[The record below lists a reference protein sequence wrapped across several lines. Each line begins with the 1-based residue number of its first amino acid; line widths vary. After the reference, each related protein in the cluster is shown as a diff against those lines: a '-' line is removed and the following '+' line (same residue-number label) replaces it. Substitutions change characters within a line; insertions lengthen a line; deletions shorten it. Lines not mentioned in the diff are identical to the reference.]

1 MKVVERKISFNLE
14 EVTAQEVPY
23 LNAFYR
29 DGEVL
34 NKDVND
40 LLAFPLKNQAAM
52 PFYTVKES
60 TTERLNIQFEAYY
73 QMMLHALKIAFADRE
88 LMDKFFD
95 CSFWREHGDRFLP
108 YAKYTFEKKHP
119 ALYGRYDAC
128 FDPETEELIGVYE
141 FNGDTPVMLF
151 ESVNLQARYSAEL
164 GEDQYNNYLDIF
176 KEQIGKQSYNE
187 VAVVVGTDYV
197 EDMATADTLCQ
208 MFREALPMATTQFA
222 DIKELD
228 FDHANMKKPFV
239 LKGDDEYLDAV
250 FILSPW
256 EEMVENF
263 PKMLDRWEDWADNVH
278 LYEPAW
284 RWFLAHK
291 GMTALCYELMVHN
304 DAFRDV
310 HGVKGSGAVNI
321 LIQTYLGESNQKAD
335 TVVDGSTGHWVEKP
349 VVGRLSNNIRIWNH
363 GEVESDTG
371 GFYTGENTVF
381 QKFTP
386 PRKVKGRNNFILGMW
401 MCGQYSA
408 SMCAREFDQEV
419 LSISNERFIP
429 HIVEEG
435 V

>member
-1 MKVVERKISFNLE
+1 MKVVHKKISFDLE

-34 NKDVND
+34 NKDVKD
-40 LLAFPLKNQAAM
+40 LLAFPLKHQKAM
-52 PFYTVKES
+52 PFYTIKDS
-60 TTERLNIQFEAYY
+60 TTYNINAQFEAYY
-73 QMMLHALKIAFADRE
+73 AMMVDALKIAMADRD

-95 CSFWREHGDRFLP
+95 CTFWREHGDRFLP

-119 ALYGRYDAC
+119 ALYGRFDAC
-128 FDPETEELIGVYE
+128 FDPETEQLKGVYE

-164 GEDQYNNYLDIF
+164 GTDQYNNHLDIF
-176 KEQIGKQSYNE
+176 KEQIGKQNYNE
-187 VAVVVGTDYV
+187 VAVVVGTTYV

-208 MFREALPMATTQFA
+208 MFRQAIPKATVQFG

-228 FDHANMKKPFV
+228 FDHANITKPFI
-239 LKGDDEYLDAV
+239 LAGDTEHLDAV

-256 EEMVENF
+256 EEMVDNF
-263 PKMLDRWEDWADNVH
+263 PKMLDHWERWADNVH

-304 DAFRDV
+304 DEFRSK
-310 HGVKGSGAVNI
+310 HGRFGSKAVDI
-321 LIQTYLGESNQKAD
+321 LIPTYPAASNEKAD
-335 TVVDGSTGHWVEKP
+335 TCVDGSFGHWVEKP
-349 VVGRLSNNIRIWNH
+349 VVGRLSNNIKVWNH

-371 GFYTGENTVF
+371 GFYTGETTVM
-381 QKFTP
+381 QQYRAPGKMNG
-386 PRKVKGRNNFILGMW
+386 KNFIMGFW
-401 MCGQYSA
+401 MCGSHA
-408 SMCAREFDQEV
+408 ATLCMREFDQDV
-419 LSISNERFIP
+419 LSISNERYIP
-429 HIVEEG
+429 HIVLE
-435 V
+435 